1 MIHEEKQILRTQ
13 MRQALSVFDGRAAAS
28 EKIQRLLREAK
39 TWREAK
45 VIYGFSPLPV
55 EPDWLGCDWPPDKT
69 LAFPRICG
77 HEMAFF
83 TASSPAQLL
92 TGTHGILE
100 PQGHTPAPPPDLIL
114 VPGLAFD
121 PTGAR
126 LGRNRGYYDRFL
138 AQTLAKTLG
147 LAFAFQI
154 VPHVPME
161 PHDIHLGNIL
171 TETGLAAPAV

>member
-1 MIHEEKQILRTQ
+1 
-13 MRQALSVFDGRAAAS
+13 
-28 EKIQRLLREAK
+28 
-39 TWREAK
+39 
-45 VIYGFSPLPV
+45 
-55 EPDWLGCDWPPDKT
+55 
-69 LAFPRICG
+69 
-77 HEMAFF
+77 MAFF
-83 TASSPAQLL
+83 TASSPTQLL

-138 AQTLAKTLG
+138 AKTPAKTLG

-154 VPHVPME
+154 LPHVPME
-161 PHDIHLGNIL
+161 PHDIHLRAIL
-171 TETGLAAPAV
+171 TETGLTAPAV